1 MRVGMAG
8 LPQAG
13 TTTLFNTLTGAHAAV
28 GGYRPGERVQIGMVT
43 VPDGRL
49 DVLAAM
55 LHPKECTPATLE
67 FEDVSGVFG
76 HLVGQEHS
84 GRAVAALRD
93 ADAVLLVLR
102 AFESAFVPEVLGRVD
117 PAAEFQAMLQELLLA
132 DLQVIENRLQAVG
145 RDLARGGMG
154 HKDELERER
163 DLLDRCRVAI
173 EQGKGLSAIE
183 TSPMEHKSLRSYA
196 FLTLKPRLC
205 VLNIGEDQIAGPP
218 VPPGIE
224 PPPIPVCAE
233 LEMELMELGEADRT
247 VFMEDAG
254 LDELGATRLIHTC
267 YRGFGLASF
276 FTCVS
281 DKLRA
286 WTVEAGADA
295 RTAAGKVHSDMEAGF
310 IRAEVVG
317 FEDLNQCGSIKEAR
331 NRGKLRME
339 GKDYIVQDGDVV
351 TFHFTH

>member
-13 TTTLFNTLTGAHAAV
+13 TTTLFNALTGAHAAV
-28 GGYRPGERVQIGMVT
+28 GGYRPGERVQIGVVT
-43 VPDGRL
+43 VPDERL
-49 DVLAAM
+49 HVLAAM
-55 LHPKECTPATLE
+55 LRPKECTPATLE
-67 FEDVSGVFG
+67 FEDIGGVFG
-76 HLVGQEHS
+76 HLAGGEHS

-117 PAAEFQAMLQELLLA
+117 PAAELQAMLEELLLA
-132 DLQVIENRLQAVG
+132 DLQVIENRLEAVG

-154 HKDELERER
+154 HKEELERER
-163 DLLDRCRVAI
+163 DLLDRCRATI
-173 EQGKGLSAIE
+173 EQEKDLSAVE
-183 TSPMEHKSLRSYA
+183 PSPMEERSLRSYA

-205 VLNIGEDQIAGPP
+205 ALNIGEDQIAAPP
-218 VPPGIE
+218 IPPHVE
-224 PPPIPVCAE
+224 PAPIPVCAE
-233 LEMELMELGEADRT
+233 LEMELMDLGEQDRAA
-247 VFMEDAG
+247 FMKDAG
-254 LDELGATRLIHTC
+254 LDELGATRLVHAC
-267 YRGFGLASF
+267 YHAFGLASF

-286 WTVEAGADA
+286 WTVQAGADA
-295 RTAAGKVHSDMEAGF
+295 RTAAGKIHSDMEAGF

-317 FEDLNQCGSIKEAR
+317 FENLNECGSFKEAR
-331 NRGKLRME
+331 NQGKLRME
-339 GKDYIVQDGDVV
+339 GKDYVIQDGDVV